1 MVGYSKSEPRCA
13 SGQGHVSS
21 NNYLIE
27 PIRSA
32 TFNTYHAA
40 GVSRQQVKHFTIFK
54 KMSKLLNFI
63 TIFGIAMENALK

>member
-1 MVGYSKSEPRCA
+1 MKNGVMKIIE
-13 SGQGHVSS
+13 
-21 NNYLIE
+21 NNGKQNTKFLN
-27 PIRSA
+27 
-32 TFNTYHAA
+32 NTYHAA